1 MHAHVH
7 VHVHAC
13 ISRALHVHAAH
24 MCSEAE
30 AEGERGW
37 FIIRS
42 LVPFSN
48 KKRVRVT
55 VSGRASLGCVLR
67 FYTVSATALLYRV
80 ETRVKNTATA
90 LSFQPR
96 PSGLFVCFSSFKLEL
111 STLPI
116 FDLGQLTSR
125 GHLTVSWI
133 LSWSSLGHPLHF
145 QLPAGPSSNLTAGR
159 QLKVQRMA
167 HQVRQH
173 TKWRGQAHRNT
184 IPRVASRHRRGR
196 IRPLLPP
203 RVIFGQGPSRLVAS
217 MLSTLLAK

>member
-1 MHAHVH
+1 MHMYNMYMCMCMHMCMCMCM
-7 VHVHAC
+7 AC

-145 QLPAGPSSNLTAGR
+145 QLPAGPSSNHRR
-159 QLKVQRMA
+159 QAIESAAVGP
-167 HQVRQH
+167 HQVRQP
-173 TKWRGQAHRNT
+173 TKWRGHEAHRNT

-196 IRPLLPP
+196 IRPLLPHE
-203 RVIFGQGPSRLVAS
+203 
-217 MLSTLLAK
+217 